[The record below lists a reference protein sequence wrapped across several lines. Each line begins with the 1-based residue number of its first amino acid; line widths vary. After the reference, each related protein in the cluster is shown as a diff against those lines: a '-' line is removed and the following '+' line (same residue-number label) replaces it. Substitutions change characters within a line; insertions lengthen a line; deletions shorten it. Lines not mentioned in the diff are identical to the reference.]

1 MRIEKLTEIIEK
13 KSPLCIQDPW
23 DNSGFQIK
31 FEAAPV
37 NRVLTAM
44 EITNQVIDE
53 AVNLRAEAI
62 VTHHPM
68 FFKPVKEIY
77 DNTVT
82 GNYIVRLVQNRIN
95 VYASHTPFDKCD
107 GGNNDYLARLLHLC
121 DIRVAGEDGFC
132 RIGTVDGE
140 CRVSEYIEQICRW
153 LNIDRSSVSFAG
165 DLNSEVKTIGLCS
178 GAGAEFASSLRRLGC
193 DLFITGDVKY
203 HDAQEAKESGLNIL
217 DIGHYG
223 SEKIFTENMADYLR
237 NNTDLDIIESEV
249 DLDPFILL

>member
-1 MRIEKLTEIIEK
+1 MRIEKLAEIIEK
-13 KSPLCIQDPW
+13 KSPLCIQEPW

-68 FFKPVKEIY
+68 FFKPIKEIY

-95 VYASHTPFDKCD
+95 VYASHTSFDKCD
-107 GGNNDYLARLLHLC
+107 GGNNDYLAKLLHLC
-121 DIRVAGEDGFC
+121 DIRIAGEDGFC
-132 RIGTVDGE
+132 RIGTV
-140 CRVSEYIEQICRW
+140 
-153 LNIDRSSVSFAG
+153 SVSFAG

-178 GAGAEFASSLRRLGC
+178 GAGTEFASSLRRLGC

>member
-1 MRIEKLTEIIEK
+1 M
-13 KSPLCIQDPW
+13 
-23 DNSGFQIK
+23 
-31 FEAAPV
+31 
-37 NRVLTAM
+37 
-44 EITNQVIDE
+44 
-53 AVNLRAEAI
+53 
-62 VTHHPM
+62 
-68 FFKPVKEIY
+68 
-77 DNTVT
+77 
-82 GNYIVRLVQNRIN
+82 
-95 VYASHTPFDKCD
+95 
-107 GGNNDYLARLLHLC
+107 
-121 DIRVAGEDGFC
+121 
-132 RIGTVDGE
+132 IGTVDGE

-153 LNIDRSSVSFAG
+153 LNIDRRSVSFAG

-237 NNTDLDIIESEV
+237 NNTDLDIIESEA

>member
-1 MRIEKLTEIIEK
+1 
-13 KSPLCIQDPW
+13 
-23 DNSGFQIK
+23 
-31 FEAAPV
+31 
-37 NRVLTAM
+37 
-44 EITNQVIDE
+44 
-53 AVNLRAEAI
+53 
-62 VTHHPM
+62 M

-107 GGNNDYLARLLHLC
+107 GGNNDYLAETPSSVRYS
-121 DIRVAGEDGFC
+121 RRRRDGFC

-217 DIGHYG
+217 DIGLTAVRKSSQKIWQII
-223 SEKIFTENMADYLR
+223 SE
-237 NNTDLDIIESEV
+237 IIQ
-249 DLDPFILL
+249 IWI